1 MFARPSLVLDT
12 RNVAVIAHVDHGKT
26 TLSDALLHRAGVLSA
41 DKAGDQSK
49 GRALDTSQ
57 EERERGIT
65 IKSTGITMDYA
76 VSAEHFAQ
84 ADREVASR
92 CQVPASVAPLPGD
105 DAPRQLTMN
114 LIDSPGHVD
123 FSGEV
128 TAALRMTDGCLV
140 VVDAVEG
147 KSPQTETVLLQA
159 LRERVKPVLF
169 LNKVDRLIL
178 EKQLEPPEVYDR
190 FIEVTAQIN
199 AVIEANQDPSLPDM
213 TVSLA
218 AGSVAFG
225 SGYFQWSA
233 SLDTFVDIIKP
244 GTADRAGARRKLAKR
259 QTFVSSVLGPIFQ
272 IHRELGLLPD
282 VRGGTATADAAD
294 ADAEG
299 LAAWLLKFNARM
311 AKLGRRPVD
320 LGRADQAPKKLLKVL
335 MASFLPAADPI
346 LHMVMLHLPSPVEA
360 QAYRMASLYDRNDDG
375 VLPVLRTC
383 SASAPLLLF
392 VSKMV
397 QASEFGST
405 HGSNGLLAVCRIFS
419 GTVSAGQAVRL
430 VGSSDAVK
438 VAQVKQCVG
447 RRMRDVGTAIAGQI
461 VMLSG
466 VSGQLTGTG
475 TLTTFADAADIRPM
489 TFSVAPVVLKSIAP
503 ADPRQLKKMVGVAKA
518 IVAADPTALFYTD
531 PGTNEHVLA
540 GAGELHLEVL
550 VNTIEKVHGLAVRL
564 SDPMVNYRE
573 GLAAGSDDPALKKS
587 ANKHNRLWF
596 TASPVEPALIAAM
609 DAGDVSGTDLKLLS
623 RQLQAFA
630 GWDKH
635 AATRVWA
642 VGPEQGMANGSGVG
656 SGLSC
661 ILVNSTTGLQVPP
674 DARDTIVAAF
684 KQVVTEGLLA
694 GSEIRGVRFDLVDA
708 RFHAE
713 STHRSTHQVL
723 PAAKSA
729 MRGAMLKGEPV
740 LIEPFFTVE
749 VKGAPGTINAAYNV
763 LTGQRRGRILESGVV
778 AGGRGIDAILAEVP
792 VRLSFGLADQIRS
805 MTSGKG
811 FVTTSFGGWQ
821 RVPGDPADPDG
832 GEARTL
838 VEDQRNS
845 KRMPRKVP
853 SEADFCDR
861 L

>member
-1 MFARPSLVLDT
+1 MLIGACNPNVIRTTAWHARIHVL
-12 RNVAVIAHVDHGKT
+12 
-26 TLSDALLHRAGVLSA
+26 
-41 DKAGDQSK
+41 Q
-49 GRALDTSQ
+49 
-57 EERERGIT
+57 
-65 IKSTGITMDYA
+65 
-76 VSAEHFAQ
+76 
-84 ADREVASR
+84 
-92 CQVPASVAPLPGD
+92 
-105 DAPRQLTMN
+105 
-114 LIDSPGHVD
+114 
-123 FSGEV
+123 
-128 TAALRMTDGCLV
+128 
-140 VVDAVEG
+140 
-147 KSPQTETVLLQA
+147 
-159 LRERVKPVLF
+159 
-169 LNKVDRLIL
+169 
-178 EKQLEPPEVYDR
+178 VYDR
-190 FIEVTAQIN
+190 FIEVAAQIN
-199 AVIEANQDPSLPDM
+199 AVIAANQDPSLPDM
-213 TVSLA
+213 TVSLE

-244 GTADRAGARRKLAKR
+244 GTANRAAARCKLAKR
-259 QTFVSSVLGPIFQ
+259 QTFASSVLGPIFQ
-272 IHRELGLLPD
+272 IHRQLGLLPS
-282 VRGGTATADAAD
+282 VRGGAVDATAHTAA
-294 ADAEG
+294 AAAAAAGG

-311 AKLGRRPVD
+311 AKLGRMSVH
-320 LGRADQAPKKLLKVL
+320 LGRADQPPKKLLKAL

-346 LHMVMLHLPSPVEA
+346 LLMVMLHLPSPVEA
-360 QAYRMASLYDRNDDG
+360 QAYRMASLYDRDDA
-375 VLPVLRTC
+375 VLPMLRAC
-383 SASAPLLLF
+383 SDSAPMLLF

-397 QASEFGST
+397 QASEFGSK
-405 HGSNGLLAVCRIFS
+405 HGSNGLLAVCRVFS

-430 VGSSDAVK
+430 VGSSDPVK
-438 VAQVKQCVG
+438 IGQVQLCVG
-447 RRMRDVGTAIAGQI
+447 RRMRNVGTAVAGQI

-475 TLTTFADAADIRPM
+475 TGTLTTFADAADIKPM

-518 IVAADPTALFYTD
+518 IVAADPTALFYAD

-550 VNTIEKVHGLAVRL
+550 VNTIEKVHGIAVKL

-596 TASPVEPALIAAM
+596 TASPVEPVLLAAM
-609 DAGDVSGTDLKLLS
+609 EAGDVSGADLKLLS
-623 RQLQAFA
+623 RQLPGFA

-635 AATRVWA
+635 TASRVWA
-642 VGPEQGMANGSGVG
+642 LGPEQGVASHSGSGA
-656 SGLSC
+656 GLSC
-661 ILVNSTTGLQVPP
+661 ILVNSTTGIQIPP
-674 DARDTIVAAF
+674 DARETIVAAF

-694 GSEIRGVRFDLVDA
+694 GSEMRGVRFDLVDA
-708 RFHAE
+708 KFHGE

-723 PAAKSA
+723 PTAKSA

-778 AGGRGIDAILAEVP
+778 AGGRGIDAIMAEVP

-811 FVTTSFGGWQ
+811 FVTTTFGGWQ